1 MENLQYSLNATV
13 PVFLIMVLGYLLR
26 RRTRMM
32 DQRFADYLNAFVFKA
47 ALPVQLFENLST
59 SDFHTIWDGGVVL
72 FCFLV
77 TLASILLL
85 LALSYLLR
93 DRSIQAEFVQAGYRG
108 SQALLGSALMQNL
121 YGGNGP
127 LALVLIGAVPLYNV
141 AAVALLTLMVPGGH
155 LDRKTIGKT
164 LRGIV
169 TNPIILG
176 IAAGLLWS
184 LLQIP
189 QPVIM
194 QRAVE
199 SLSVTATPLGLL
211 ALGASIDMKKVMGC
225 WRPTAVCTAFKLVIF
240 AALFLPLAVALGYR
254 GEVLAVILIML
265 SSPTTVSC
273 CPSAFCRNVAPD
285 ILVLTSSFRLQGSST
300 LYGLKLLL
308 HLMSITLLTLCPAG
322 TCGVNVWFCTVFMP

>member
-225 WRPTAVCTAFKLVIF
+225 WRPTAVCTAFKLVNF
-240 AALFLPLAVALGYR
+240 RRRCFCPWRWLWAT
-254 GEVLAVILIML
+254 GERCWR
-265 SSPTTVSC
+265 SS
-273 CPSAFCRNVAPD
+273 
-285 ILVLTSSFRLQGSST
+285 
-300 LYGLKLLL
+300 
-308 HLMSITLLTLCPAG
+308 
-322 TCGVNVWFCTVFMP
+322 

>member
-1 MENLQYSLNATV
+1 
-13 PVFLIMVLGYLLR
+13 
-26 RRTRMM
+26 MM
-32 DQRFADYLNAFVFKA
+32 DQRFADYLNAFVFKV

-176 IAAGLLWS
+176 IARGPSLVLAADPPAGHHAEGGGELVGDGHAS
-184 LLQIP
+184 G
-189 QPVIM
+189 
-194 QRAVE
+194 
-199 SLSVTATPLGLL
+199 TAGSGCVHRHEKGHGLL
-211 ALGASIDMKKVMGC
+211 AAHGGVHGVQAGDFRGAV
-225 WRPTAVCTAFKLVIF
+225 F
-240 AALFLPLAVALGYR
+240 APGGGSGLPGRGAGGHFDYALFAHHGQL
-254 GEVLAVILIML
+254 
-265 SSPTTVSC
+265 
-273 CPSAFCRNVAPD
+273 
-285 ILVLTSSFRLQGSST
+285 LQHGPQH
-300 LYGLKLLL
+300 G
-308 HLMSITLLTLCPAG
+308 P
-322 TCGVNVWFCTVFMP
+322 

>member
-1 MENLQYSLNATV
+1 
-13 PVFLIMVLGYLLR
+13 
-26 RRTRMM
+26 MM

-273 CPSAFCRNVAPD
+273 FSMARSMGHD
-285 ILVLTSSFRLQGSST
+285 GTLSSGHRDADHGAQR
-300 LYGLKLLL
+300 L
-308 HLMSITLLTLCPAG
+308 HLYVLDLSAAQFVLDVRNGRPAG
-322 TCGVNVWFCTVFMP
+322 RPFFNGFLSHPLKEVNLF

>member
-1 MENLQYSLNATV
+1 MESLQYSLNATV

-141 AAVALLTLMVPGGH
+141 AAVALLTLMAPGGH

-211 ALGASIDMKKVMGC
+211 ALGASIDMNKVMGC

-273 CPSAFCRNVAPD
+273 FSMARSMGHDGTLSSGTVMLTTVLSAFTFTFW
-285 ILVLTSSFRLQGSST
+285 I
-300 LYGLKLLL
+300 YLLRSL
-308 HLMSITLLTLCPAG
+308 SLM
-322 TCGVNVWFCTVFMP
+322 

>member
-1 MENLQYSLNATV
+1 MSVESLQYSLNATV

-47 ALPVQLFENLST
+47 TLPVQLFENLST

-240 AALFLPLAVALGYR
+240 AALFLPLAAALGYR

-273 CPSAFCRNVAPD
+273 FSMARSMGHDGTLSSGTVMLTTVLSAFTFTFW
-285 ILVLTSSFRLQGSST
+285 I
-300 LYGLKLLL
+300 YLLRSL
-308 HLMSITLLTLCPAG
+308 SLM
-322 TCGVNVWFCTVFMP
+322 

>member
-211 ALGASIDMKKVMGC
+211 
-225 WRPTAVCTAFKLVIF
+225 P
-240 AALFLPLAVALGYR
+240 LGYR

-273 CPSAFCRNVAPD
+273 FSMARSMGHDGTLSSGTVMLTTVLSAFTFTFW
-285 ILVLTSSFRLQGSST
+285 I
-300 LYGLKLLL
+300 YLLRSL
-308 HLMSITLLTLCPAG
+308 SLM
-322 TCGVNVWFCTVFMP
+322 